1 MVKGVREKQIIQVT
15 LIGTVGNLLLVIF
28 KFIAGF
34 MGHSSAMIADAVH
47 SVSDF
52 ATDIVVLVFIR
63 ISSKPKDEGHDYGHG
78 KFETLATA
86 IIGIALCAVGIGLF
100 WEGGR
105 RIYGYYML
113 NEVLDRPGLI
123 ALIAALVSIL
133 IKEILFRY
141 TLFVGR
147 KQNSQ
152 LVIANAWHHR
162 SDALSSVATAVGIG
176 GAILLGE
183 KWRVLDPIAAMLVS
197 VLIIKV
203 AIELILPAINDLL
216 ERSLPDTIEKEIIDL
231 TNEIEGVQDPHNL
244 RTRCIGNAYAIEMHI
259 RVEGTMTVW
268 HAHNLTLDIE
278 KALRNRFGE
287 ETHIAI
293 HVEPIQPL

>member
-15 LIGTVGNLLLVIF
+15 LIGTVGNLLLVIA
-28 KFIAGF
+28 KGLAGLR
-34 MGHSSAMIADAVH
+34 GT
-47 SVSDF
+47 SVGGVAEAGLLGSDF
-52 ATDIVVLVFIR
+52 HTDIGGLVVMR
-63 ISSKPKDEGHDYGHG
+63 ISSKPKDKVEDYGHG

-105 RIYGYYML
+105 RIYGYYVL
-113 NEVLDRPGLI
+113 GETLDRPGLI
-123 ALIAALVSIL
+123 ALIAALISIL

-162 SDALSSVATAVGIG
+162 SDALSSVATAIGIG

-216 ERSLPDTIEKEIIDL
+216 ERSFPDTIEKASTDP
-231 TNEIEGVQDPHNL
+231 TN
-244 RTRCIGNAYAIEMHI
+244 
-259 RVEGTMTVW
+259 
-268 HAHNLTLDIE
+268 
-278 KALRNRFGE
+278 
-287 ETHIAI
+287 
-293 HVEPIQPL
+293 